1 MLYDEKFEKIYGKI
15 TNENIFSIENIRK
28 NAKEVRDSHNRIL
41 IIFGIILLLFD
52 FILFI
57 KYKDFFQLIL
67 LLILSVNILIPTYVI
82 QSQKDKKNPKISN
95 YNAQYKNKIIQP
107 LIHFFDENLNYLPAS
122 RYQSTWIFIC

>member
-67 LLILSVNILIPTYVI
+67 LIILSIILSSINI
-82 QSQKDKKNPKISN
+82 
-95 YNAQYKNKIIQP
+95 
-107 LIHFFDENLNYLPAS
+107 
-122 RYQSTWIFIC
+122 

>member
-67 LLILSVNILIPTYVI
+67 LIILSVNILIPTYII

-95 YNAQYKNKIIQP
+95 YNAQ
-107 LIHFFDENLNYLPAS
+107 
-122 RYQSTWIFIC
+122 